1 MIFKTI
7 DYTQDGRVNL
17 QTYIPDYTGGD
28 LRPAILVCP
37 GGAWT
42 HLSKREGEAVALTF
56 VKEGYAGFVLNYS
69 VGDYSEFPNPLIEVA

>member
-7 DYTQDGRVNL
+7 DYTQYDRVNL

-37 GGAWT
+37 GGA
-42 HLSKREGEAVALTF
+42 
-56 VKEGYAGFVLNYS
+56 
-69 VGDYSEFPNPLIEVA
+69 